1 MFYGSAA
8 PYSTAP
14 ISHQAGLPGGNLWPP
29 YTQIWSKLRSI
40 NTWGGW
46 TGGPGE
52 GRHRRGRGGGRRMQI
67 TPGNYL
73 DHRLLIDAD
82 LINRSL
88 HISLCRTFRQ
98 GDHLAAIVTIWER
111 LSPSEIGYHHLR
123 KIITIWDRLSP
134 SEISSTSEMGSHS
147 LNTVLN
153 GGFLVKWSCSA
164 K

>member
-1 MFYGSAA
+1 MILLLESVLMFYSSHSIA
-8 PYSTAP
+8 S

-52 GRHRRGRGGGRRMQI
+52 GRHRRGRGGRMQI

-111 LSPSEIGYHHLR
+111 LSPSEIGYHHLS
-123 KIITIWDRLSP
+123 RLSP
-134 SEISSTSEMGSHS
+134 SEIGYHR
-147 LNTVLN
+147 LRYHQHLRWVLTV
-153 GGFLVKWSCSA
+153 WTQC
-164 K
+164 